1 MTKRHKNHP
10 ARRSLGEGGSRD
22 EYQKAL
28 KGKRHWKDGS

>member
-1 MTKRHKNHP
+1 MEYP

-28 KGKRHWKDGS
+28 KGKRHWKDEL